1 VFEKEASLHA
11 KPRDWNMG
19 LHWGAPVLRSLIGE
33 EDANSR
39 VQSVQVDPNEPTK
52 HLDTL
57 MLFNGA
63 TGEQIGGATVDY
75 FFRLRRSKL
84 RDLLS
89 EGTDI
94 CFNKRLANITYSSDR
109 KLVTAHFDDGSSA
122 TGRIIL
128 GADGARSAV
137 RKLIVR
143 AGAEAAESK
152 RLPVCATFI
161 QARYTAEQAVELR
174 KHHPLYL
181 AGIHPRGHFAFFGM
195 QDASD
200 AKRPETW
207 TFFFY
212 ISWNSS
218 LEEQDGTAGWTD
230 RQRLDQAKAFV
241 REGKFADPWKSAYER
256 LPEDTQVWYMS
267 MTDWDPD
274 EKEHGWDNHGG
285 LVTLAGDAAHTMTY
299 QRGQG
304 LNHSISD
311 AGRLVTTIRNILD
324 GTQRQEDAVADYEK
338 EMIARSG
345 EEVRMS
351 RKNTLMLHDWEKAI
365 QSPLIKRG
373 MHKQHSS

>member
-1 VFEKEASLHA
+1 
-11 KPRDWNMG
+11 MG
-19 LHWGAPVLRSLIGE
+19 LHWGAPVLRSLIGK
-33 EDANSR
+33 EDAHGC

-57 MLFNGA
+57 MFFNAA
-63 TGEQIGGATVDY
+63 TGGQIGGATVDY

-84 RDLLS
+84 RDLLA
-89 EGTDI
+89 EGIDI
-94 CFNKRLANITYSSDR
+94 RFNKRLTYITYSSDR
-109 KLVTAHFDDGSSA
+109 KLVTAHFDDGAST
-122 TGRIIL
+122 TGRIII
-128 GADGARSAV
+128 GTDGARSTV
-137 RKLIVR
+137 RQLIVC
-143 AGAEAAESK
+143 AGPEAAESR

-181 AGIHPRGHFAFFGM
+181 ASIHPRGYFAFFGI

-200 AKRPETW
+200 ATRPDTW

-212 ISWNSS
+212 ISWKSS
-218 LEEQDGTAGWTD
+218 LEEQDRTAGWSN

-241 REGKFADPWKSAYER
+241 REDKFADPWKSAYEW
-256 LPEDTQVWYMS
+256 LPEDVSLWYMS
-267 MTDWDPD
+267 MTDWDPG
-274 EKEHGWDNHGG
+274 EKEHEWDNHGG

-311 AGRLVTTIRNILD
+311 AGKLVATIRNILD
-324 GTQRQEDAVADYEK
+324 STQMQEEAVADYER
-338 EMIARSG
+338 EMIERSG

-351 RKNTLMLHDWEKAI
+351 TKNTLMLHDWEKAI
-365 QSPLIKRG
+365 QSPVMRKG
-373 MHKQHSS
+373 MHQQTASG

>member
-1 VFEKEASLHA
+1 
-11 KPRDWNMG
+11 MG

-39 VQSVQVDPNEPTK
+39 LQSVQVDPNEPTK

-63 TGEQIGGATVDY
+63 TGEQIGGATMDY

-84 RDLLS
+84 HDLLS

-94 CFNKRLANITYSSDR
+94 RFSKRLANITYSSDR

-122 TGRIIL
+122 TGRIII
-128 GADGARSAV
+128 GTDGARSAV

-143 AGAEAAESK
+143 AGAEAAESR

-161 QARYTAEQAVELR
+161 QARYAAEQAVELR

-181 AGIHPRGHFAFFGM
+181 ASIHPRGHFAFFGA

-200 AKRPETW
+200 ATRPETW

-212 ISWNSS
+212 ISWNSG
-218 LEEQDGTAGWTD
+218 LEEQDRTAGWND
-230 RQRLDQAKAFV
+230 KQRLDQAKAFA
-241 REGKFADPWKSAYER
+241 REDKFADPWKSAYEW
-256 LPEDTQVWYMS
+256 LPDDMPVWYMS
-267 MTDWDPD
+267 MTDWDPG
-274 EKEHGWDNHGG
+274 EKEHEWDNHGG

-311 AGRLVTTIRNILD
+311 AGRLVATIQNILD
-324 GTQRQEDAVADYEK
+324 GTQTQEDAVADYEK

-345 EEVRMS
+345 EEVRTS
-351 RKNTLMLHDWEKAI
+351 SKNTLMLHDWEKAI
-365 QSPLIKRG
+365 QSPLVTKG
-373 MHKQHSS
+373 MRKQHPS